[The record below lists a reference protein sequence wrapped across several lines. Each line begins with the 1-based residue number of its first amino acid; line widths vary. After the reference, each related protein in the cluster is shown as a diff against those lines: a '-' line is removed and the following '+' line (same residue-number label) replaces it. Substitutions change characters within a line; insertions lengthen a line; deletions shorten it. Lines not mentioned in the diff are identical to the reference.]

1 MVDERNPRDEFG
13 NEERQKTKKGMDGKD
28 EEGRA
33 GKKSWGK
40 ENGEPEEARQSIRVG
55 EKLDKTIDQLKE

>member
-13 NEERQKTKKGMDGKD
+13 NKERQKTKKGMNGKD

-33 GKKSWGK
+33 GKKAGK
-40 ENGEPEEARQSIRVG
+40 KGMGNRRKQGSRSELGKNSI
-55 EKLDKTIDQLKE
+55 KQLIN

>member
-33 GKKSWGK
+33 GKK
-40 ENGEPEEARQSIRVG
+40 AG
-55 EKLDKTIDQLKE
+55 EKGMGNRRKQGSQSELGKNSIKQLTN